1 MNRKES
7 IDTLVKVI
15 EERDYGD
22 VISFD
27 EIGNIIKYEY
37 GTAKYN
43 DILQAARKR
52 LVTTGHMI
60 VNVRGI
66 GYKVCYPDNY
76 TMEGIRYMRQGAQRI
91 DRGTKI
97 LNHAPVNDMS
107 QNARE
112 SYNRVNDRMNRLQA
126 AIASASV
133 EIHMLDANNNHPLL
147 AAK

>member
-1 MNRKES
+1 MNRKEA
-7 IDTLVKVI
+7 IDTLVKAI
-15 EERDYGD
+15 EERNYGD

-27 EIGNIIKYEY
+27 DIGKIINQKY
-37 GTAKYN
+37 GSVKYN
-43 DILQAARKR
+43 DILQSARKQ
-52 LVTTGHMI
+52 LITTGHMI

-76 TMEGIRYMRQGAQRI
+76 TVEGIRYMRQGAQRI

-112 SYNRVNDRMNRLQA
+112 AYNRVNDRMNRLQA
-126 AIASASV
+126 VIASSSV
-133 EIHMLDANNNHPLL
+133 EIHMLDARDSHPLL
-147 AAK
+147 SAK